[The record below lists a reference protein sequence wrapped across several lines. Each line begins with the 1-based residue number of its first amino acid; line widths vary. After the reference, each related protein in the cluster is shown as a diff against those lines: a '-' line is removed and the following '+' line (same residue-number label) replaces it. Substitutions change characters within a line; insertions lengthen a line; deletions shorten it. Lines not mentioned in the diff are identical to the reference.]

1 MEKKIVVAP
10 KNMSLLQFFHLDGM
24 LDLVISAVL
33 VNFGLDVYNNSDF
46 TSLFTWLPIL
56 LFNSIKYSYTL
67 KRIPAETFGEDGKKM
82 RVWIFIPTL
91 FLVIGVVIL
100 GFAVLQDAFNLSEF
114 GTGRLP
120 NLASGVIVA
129 IFCLI
134 PAIWIPLKRFYMY
147 IGAALAIGLINYFVL
162 PGYAFFFAAGLV
174 IAVLGGL
181 RVRTFAKNYPLL
193 ETPKEENEE

>member
-1 MEKKIVVAP
+1 MPWVRKLAEKLLDKQVEETNTVEGIFARLSQEESEQVGNEVARRVRDAV
-10 KNMSLLQFFHLDGM
+10 SER
-24 LDLVISAVL
+24 LVERFTIAAVL

-91 FLVIGVVIL
+91 FLVIGVVVL

-129 IFCLI
+129 IFCLYV
-134 PAIWIPLKRFYMY
+134 AIVTL
-147 IGAALAIGLINYFVL
+147 LAIS
-162 PGYAFFFAAGLV
+162 
-174 IAVLGGL
+174 
-181 RVRTFAKNYPLL
+181 R
-193 ETPKEENEE
+193 ENELPDIEDVEFN